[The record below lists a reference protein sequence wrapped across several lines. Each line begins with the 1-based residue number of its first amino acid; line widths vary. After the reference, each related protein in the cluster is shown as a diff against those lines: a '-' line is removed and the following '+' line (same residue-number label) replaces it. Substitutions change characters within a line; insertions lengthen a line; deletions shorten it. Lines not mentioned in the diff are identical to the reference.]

1 MECDDGKELN
11 EYPIFFWSGAKEPYH
26 KLSNFYECRVS
37 FDGIT
42 YPSSEHAFQAQ
53 RVPLKERHELLSIN
67 GLLADFETGFRYFF
81 PRDVTKADKKAS
93 HWGKKRNI
101 GILAK
106 MLINKKAK
114 SGESLVDMTSEECAS
129 VFFKILKAKYTQN
142 EDLKSLL
149 LGTEGRYLL
158 EFDKGA
164 ERMKKKG
171 EVCRWGGMVKK
182 IETQELQ
189 GFKGRVIGSNQM
201 GTLMMRVRAA

>member
-1 MECDDGKELN
+1 MDCDDGKELN
-11 EYPIFFWSGAKEPYH
+11 EYPIVFWSGAKEPYH

-81 PRDVTKADKKAS
+81 PRDVTKAEKKAS

-106 MLINKKAK
+106 MLIKKKTK
-114 SGESLVDMTSEECAS
+114 SGESLLDMTSEECAS

-149 LGTEGRYLL
+149 LGTVGRYLL

-164 ERMKKKG
+164 ERMKKK
-171 EVCRWGGMVKK
+171 RRGMSMGRTGKK
-182 IETQELQ
+182 NRNSGTPGFQ
-189 GFKGRVIGSNQM
+189 GPSHRK
-201 GTLMMRVRAA
+201 